1 MKKKK
6 AILLGIGI
14 LLCALFINVVVSGG
28 DSETILTFNN
38 TEALAQGEGGGT
50 VKPTCI
56 KTGYICTGVDENGS
70 WGDLPGLRSID

>member
-56 KTGYICTGVDENGS
+56 KTGYICTGVDENGT
-70 WGDLPGLRSID
+70 WGDLPGLRPID